1 MRGQP
6 HLQGQGQPLRGRGP
20 AGSPLSGSRP
30 LFECLLCVCARVFI
44 FRLTAPRSRAALRS
58 GSDASLSAPGP
69 AGASNTLRGLR
80 CGPEAAPSDALG
92 REGPQWGR
100 ALEPRGLLRGPRPGQ
115 GGGGRKG
122 GRNRDLKPNRKPAPQ
137 KKAYHCERG
146 KGGSV
151 PGTRG
156 RKKDCKSGMEAA
168 GQLQAG
174 AEAGGWGLMA
184 RGRGPGAGGWK
195 PAAWGTPPRPLRARG
210 SRGPSRPMHTESRQV
225 QERAGPRRRPASSR
239 HTPGGDAGR

>member
-184 RGRGPGAGGWK
+184 RGRGPGAEGRGLEAGGVGD
-195 PAAWGTPPRPLRARG
+195 PAQTPARPGLAGPFPSDAHGVQASPGTCGAKAAPSQLPPHAWG
-210 SRGPSRPMHTESRQV
+210 
-225 QERAGPRRRPASSR
+225 
-239 HTPGGDAGR
+239 